1 MKSQLLSM
9 LTAGAIAFAPGYAL
23 AQADTLTSV
32 DRTRMVRELEESNQ
46 HFLAAINGLSEAQ
59 WRFKP
64 APTRWSIAEVAEH
77 LALVDQGIGGAIR
90 TQQQTI
96 PKFTADSA
104 AKLEAAVRE
113 LYGNRTR
120 KMNSPEGFVPTG
132 RFATQADLVSAYN
145 DARRATLEY
154 VRTTKDP
161 LRARGGMH
169 PAFGGNIDAAHWM
182 VVISAHMERHLQQ
195 IEEVKRADG
204 YPK

>member
-90 TQQQTI
+90 TQQQSTFGPPRI
-96 PKFTADSA
+96 PS
-104 AKLEAAVRE
+104 
-113 LYGNRTR
+113 
-120 KMNSPEGFVPTG
+120 G
-132 RFATQADLVSAYN
+132 RGAGCT
-145 DARRATLEY
+145 
-154 VRTTKDP
+154 
-161 LRARGGMH
+161 
-169 PAFGGNIDAAHWM
+169 
-182 VVISAHMERHLQQ
+182 RHL
-195 IEEVKRADG
+195 EEISTPRTG
-204 YPK
+204 WW